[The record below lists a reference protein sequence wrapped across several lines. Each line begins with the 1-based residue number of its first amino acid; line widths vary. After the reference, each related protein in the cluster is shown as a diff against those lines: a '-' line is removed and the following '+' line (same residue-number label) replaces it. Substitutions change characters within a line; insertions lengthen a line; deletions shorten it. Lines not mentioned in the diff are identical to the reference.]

1 MELLL
6 KLKKIACNLCRL
18 AMHMDI
24 FSTPRNPIAVASS
37 KDRDQLNYGRFP
49 SKGIQLHDLQF
60 DCNSE
65 LPLTF
70 VDE

>member
-1 MELLL
+1 
-6 KLKKIACNLCRL
+6 
-18 AMHMDI
+18 MHMDI